1 MPCAEHLSKAKKIK
15 SAPTPRRCA
24 TGAEGPDNFVPGA
37 QTFSRLTDPLLFINI
52 KSRLNL
58 TMRGVEMKL
67 ARDIQSLSTF
77 KRDTARFVKQLRK
90 TKEPLVLTINGKA
103 AVVVQDV
110 ESYQKLLEAKE
121 RMETIAGIRRGL
133 ESMKAGRGKTLE
145 QFLADFTTQYGFN
158 PETG

>member
-1 MPCAEHLSKAKKIK
+1 
-15 SAPTPRRCA
+15 
-24 TGAEGPDNFVPGA
+24 
-37 QTFSRLTDPLLFINI
+37 
-52 KSRLNL
+52 
-58 TMRGVEMKL
+58 MKL